1 MGSVRLPQMVI
12 AFFLILSL
20 LSSFLKRIFLKVFF
34 GCVSS
39 SRSEKFWQ
47 DGGQK
52 GVPVVGVVVVGCAV
66 LPGDG
71 GHGSLPGDCLL
82 FHVCCVSYLEH
93 CIIQLDGEKSKFSYS
108 HFGYPFT
115 LYVLLYKIT
124 VPAQYIFDRENV
136 RYIVRNRIPTTVRC
150 DLVHCVLLRYGW
162 VLFGFSS
169 LNCA

>member
-1 MGSVRLPQMVI
+1 MCIVFSVRE
-12 AFFLILSL
+12 ILVGWGS
-20 LSSFLKRIFLKVFF
+20 
-34 GCVSS
+34 
-39 SRSEKFWQ
+39 
-47 DGGQK
+47 K

-162 VLFGFSS
+162 VLFSFSS

>member
-1 MGSVRLPQMVI
+1 M
-12 AFFLILSL
+12 
-20 LSSFLKRIFLKVFF
+20 
-34 GCVSS
+34 
-39 SRSEKFWQ
+39 
-47 DGGQK
+47 
-52 GVPVVGVVVVGCAV
+52 VGVVVAGCVV

-136 RYIVRNRIPTTVRC
+136 RYMCEIVSRLQYVAIWYIAFYLDTV
-150 DLVHCVLLRYGW
+150 
-162 VLFGFSS
+162 GFYSA
-169 LNCA
+169 LAP